1 VSPPKS
7 RPATKG
13 IKAPRLAK
21 ALPPA
26 DLSTDFPVDGET
38 YPRLEYQHLDLA
50 EQIIA
55 RLHFEE
61 VIFTQLN
68 ATGSQLPYL
77 RVEDVRFAGGNL
89 ANAVWPN
96 ASGTRVEFIGCRLT
110 GFTALEAVF
119 LDTIFRDCK
128 VDLAQF
134 YQAKMRRVRFEDCP
148 LNGTDFRET
157 DLTGAVFVRCDLT
170 GADFRGATLAE
181 ADLRGCTIDGV
192 HAGPN
197 ELRGATIDE
206 VQALALV
213 RGMGITIA

>member
-1 VSPPKS
+1 MPAPKS
-7 RPATKG
+7 RPS
-13 IKAPRLAK
+13 IKAPRLPK
-21 ALPPA
+21 TLPPA
-26 DLSTDFPVDGET
+26 ELPRDIPADGET
-38 YPRLEYQHLDLA
+38 YARLEYQLLDLA
-50 EQIIA
+50 EQTIA

-61 VIFTQLN
+61 VIFTQLS

-77 RVEDVRFAGGNL
+77 RAEDVRFAGGNL

-96 ASGTRVEFIGCRLT
+96 ASCARVEFISCRLT
-110 GFTALEAVF
+110 GFTTLEAVF

-134 YQAKMRRVRFEDCP
+134 YQAKMRGVRFDDCP
-148 LNGTDFRET
+148 LTGTDFRQA

-192 HAGPN
+192 RAGPD